1 VLLIAS
7 KKTLLSWSSGKDSAY
22 ALQLL
27 QKDPGMLLGLFTTI
41 NQEFERVAMH
51 AVRLDLL
58 KKQAYQI
65 GLPLEI
71 IEIPNPC
78 SKEKYEVIMQGFIER
93 CKFNKVEAIAFGDLY
108 LEDVRSYR
116 EQQMQDS
123 GIDCLF
129 PCWGINTTEFSKSI
143 IDLGIKAKI
152 SCLDPR
158 FLDDSLAGHE
168 YNKGFLEKLP
178 ITVDPCGENGEFHT
192 FVYDSPSFAEPIRI
206 QQGVTLKRDKF
217 VFTDWV
223 QRD

>member
-1 VLLIAS
+1 M
-7 KKTLLSWSSGKDSAY
+7 LSWSSGKDSAY

-27 QKDPGMLLGLFTTI
+27 QKDPDVELLGLFTTI

-58 KKQAYQI
+58 KRQAQEI
-65 GLPLEI
+65 CLPLEI

-78 SKEKYEVIMQGFIER
+78 SNEEYDTIMQGFIKR
-93 CKFNKVEAIAFGDLY
+93 CQLNKVEAIAFGDLY

-116 EQQMQDS
+116 EQQMKDS

-152 SCLDPR
+152 SCLDPN
-158 FLDDSLAGHE
+158 FLNESLAGHE
-168 YNKGFLEKLP
+168 YNKDFLEKLP
-178 ITVDPCGENGEFHT
+178 KIIDPCGENGEFHT
-192 FVYDSPSFAEPIRI
+192 FVYDSPSFEEPIQI
-206 QQGVTLKRDKF
+206 KQGETLNRGGF
-217 VFTDWV
+217 VFTDWM
-223 QRD
+223 QSN